1 MNSAPGVATS
11 CCGSCP
17 TRHRGY
23 PVTSRQRG
31 AGACACAVLLQ
42 EGKVRGACGTASD
55 PRQEEQSLH
64 RLQQFGLLVRHWE
77 TTMGRLSKSL
87 RNEKMQACVK
97 QADKTLLDSPL
108 PGRALTH
115 LLPQPEELA
124 PSPGCS
130 HPLPQLPWV
139 STPAGGPGGSVL
151 APARGSKV
159 FHQSGRAAARL
170 GAVIPVTAPST
181 APVGVQAPPSAAQ
194 IQPASDPCHVLRAQ
208 GCGSLFAPQHPRGL
222 SAFLV
227 LFLSLPRAYAIFLSS
242 EVYGTETHTALYSEQ
257 LCPAHL
263 PCVCPKHPSQNTHTH
278 THIGALSPE
287 RCPHLLLGQT
297 LPQTTW
303 PPDCTGC
310 SERGLLLSA
319 PALKARLPVQHLS
332 LKGGGEN
339 RSWGQHFPAQRAI
352 LEQAW
357 LLKHNVLFAFL
368 SFE

>member
-1 MNSAPGVATS
+1 MSSAPGVATS

-17 TRHRGY
+17 TRHHGY
-23 PVTSRQRG
+23 LVTSRQRG

-42 EGKVRGACGTASD
+42 EGKVRGACGTA
-55 PRQEEQSLH
+55 RQQSLH
-64 RLQQFGLLVRHWE
+64 CLQQFDLLVLHWE

-87 RNEKMQACVK
+87 RNEKMQAYVR
-97 QADKTLLDSPL
+97 QADKTLLDLQP
-108 PGRALTH
+108 PGRALTY
-115 LLPQPEELA
+115 LLPQPEEPA

-130 HPLPQLPWV
+130 HPVPQLPWV
-139 STPAGGPGGSVL
+139 STPAEGPGGSML
-151 APARGSKV
+151 APAPGSEGS
-159 FHQSGRAAARL
+159 HQSGRAAARL
-170 GAVIPVTAPST
+170 GTVVQVNAPST
-181 APVGVQAPPSAAQ
+181 APVGMPAPPSAAQ
-194 IQPASDPCHVLRAQ
+194 IQPASDPCHVMRVQ
-208 GCGSLFAPQHPRGL
+208 GCGSLFTPQHPRGL
-222 SAFLV
+222 SAFLG
-227 LFLSLPRAYAIFLSS
+227 LFLPLPWAYAIFLSS

-263 PCVCPKHPSQNTHTH
+263 PSVCHPPKTH

-287 RCPHLLLGQT
+287 WCPHLLSET

-319 PALKARLPVQHLS
+319 PALEARLPGQHLS

-339 RSWGQHFPAQRAI
+339 RSWGQRFPAQRAI

>member
-1 MNSAPGVATS
+1 MSSAPGVATS

-64 RLQQFGLLVRHWE
+64 RLQQFGLLVCHWE

-130 HPLPQLPWV
+130 HPP
-139 STPAGGPGGSVL
+139 
-151 APARGSKV
+151 APAPLGLHACRGARR
-159 FHQSGRAAARL
+159 QRA
-170 GAVIPVTAPST
+170 SSCSW
-181 APVGVQAPPSAAQ
+181 Q
-194 IQPASDPCHVLRAQ
+194 
-208 GCGSLFAPQHPRGL
+208 RGL
-222 SAFLV
+222 SPV
-227 LFLSLPRAYAIFLSS
+227 W
-242 EVYGTETHTALYSEQ
+242 Q
-257 LCPAHL
+257 
-263 PCVCPKHPSQNTHTH
+263 
-278 THIGALSPE
+278 
-287 RCPHLLLGQT
+287 
-297 LPQTTW
+297 
-303 PPDCTGC
+303 GC
-310 SERGLLLSA
+310 STPGRSDPGDCPEHSA
-319 PALKARLPVQHLS
+319 CGYAGTPLCCPNSAC
-332 LKGGGEN
+332 
-339 RSWGQHFPAQRAI
+339 F
-352 LEQAW
+352 
-357 LLKHNVLFAFL
+357 
-368 SFE
+368 